1 MCSLFEKSP
10 KFFVNK
16 MLGQNIVMK
25 KNGERKMVSFVIGR
39 PASGKTYNVVR
50 NEILKHELLFL
61 M

>member
-1 MCSLFEKSP
+1 M
-10 KFFVNK
+10 NK